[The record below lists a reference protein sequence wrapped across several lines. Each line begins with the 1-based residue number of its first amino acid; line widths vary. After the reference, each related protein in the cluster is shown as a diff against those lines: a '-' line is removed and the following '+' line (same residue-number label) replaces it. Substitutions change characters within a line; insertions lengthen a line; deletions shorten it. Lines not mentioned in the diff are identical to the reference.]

1 MYVAF
6 FYTFLCWFDSFLFIF
21 LFVII
26 IICCLSCCWE
36 QIRIRIAFIVMTMSG
51 HKLDII
57 LERERER
64 KNQIIK
70 CGSRF
75 CSNWSS
81 YLGGRPK
88 GSQSSLSFFRFFF
101 FFMFILLLI
110 CIFFSSKSFS
120 LIYSIVFT
128 SYLRY

>member
-6 FYTFLCWFDSFLFIF
+6 FFTFLCWFDSSFFIF

-26 IICCLSCCWE
+26 IIYCLSCCWE

-70 CGSRF
+70 SGSRF

-88 GSQSSLSFFRFFF
+88 GSQSFLSLLLFF

-120 LIYSIVFT
+120 LIYSIVFI